1 MRKKIPIIIII
12 AAVLAFLIVGLY
24 NELKIASYT
33 LRSPKVE
40 RAIRIAFLSDLH
52 SCNYG
57 ENAQTLVSAIE
68 RQRPDLILLGGDI
81 FDDVLP
87 DDNTEALLRQIG
99 GRYPCYYVTGNHEY
113 WGGAEAF
120 ARKMRI
126 LEENHVTRL
135 NNEAATVTV
144 QGVQINICGVNDPE
158 AAKIGERFSFNAAL
172 ENIAQ
177 VSANRNFTLLISHR
191 PERIDDYAKYPFD
204 LVLAGHAHGGQWRI
218 PYLIN
223 GVYAP
228 NQGVFPKYAGGMYM
242 RGDTC
247 MIVGRGLAREST
259 RIPRFYNRPELVI
272 IDIIPQ

>member
-1 MRKKIPIIIII
+1 MRRKIPIIIII
-12 AAVLAFLIVGLY
+12 AAVLAFLIAGLY

-57 ENAQTLVSAIE
+57 ENAQTLVSAID

-87 DDNTEALLRQIG
+87 DDNTEALLQQIS

-126 LEENHVTRL
+126 LEESHVTRL
-135 NNEAATVTV
+135 NNEAATATV

-158 AAKIGERFSFNAAL
+158 AAKIGDGFSFGAAL
-172 ENIAQ
+172 ESIAQ

-218 PYLIN
+218 PHLIN

>member
-1 MRKKIPIIIII
+1 MRRKIPIIIII
-12 AAVLAFLIVGLY
+12 AAVLAFLIAGLY

-57 ENAQTLVSAIE
+57 ENAQTLVSAID

-87 DDNTEALLRQIG
+87 DDNTEALLQQIS

-126 LEENHVTRL
+126 LEESHVTRL
-135 NNEAATVTV
+135 DNEAAAVTV
-144 QGVQINICGVNDPE
+144 QGMQINICGVNDPE
-158 AAKIGERFSFNAAL
+158 AAKIGDGFSFGAAL
-172 ENIAQ
+172 ESIAQ
-177 VSANRNFTLLISHR
+177 VSANQNFTLLISHR

-218 PYLIN
+218 PHLIN

>member
-1 MRKKIPIIIII
+1 MRKKILIIIII
-12 AAVLAFLIVGLY
+12 AAVLAFLIAGLY
-24 NELKIASYT
+24 NDLKIATYT
-33 LRSPKVE
+33 LRSPKVA

-68 RQRPDLILLGGDI
+68 RQQPDLILLGGDI

-87 DDNTEALLRQIG
+87 DDNAEALLRQIS

-113 WGGAEAF
+113 WSGTEAF

-158 AAKIGERFSFNAAL
+158 AAKIGERFSFNEAL
-172 ENIAQ
+172 GSIAQ

-218 PYLIN
+218 PHLIN

-242 RGDTC
+242 RGDTR

-259 RIPRFYNRPELVI
+259 RIPRFYNRPELAI

>member
-1 MRKKIPIIIII
+1 MRRKIPIIIII
-12 AAVLAFLIVGLY
+12 AAVLAFLIAGLY
-24 NELKIASYT
+24 NDLKIASYT

-40 RAIRIAFLSDLH
+40 RTIRIAYLSDLH

-113 WGGAEAF
+113 WSGTEAF

-158 AAKIGERFSFNAAL
+158 AAKIGERFSFNEAL
-172 ENIAQ
+172 GSIAQ

-218 PYLIN
+218 PHLIN

-242 RGDTC
+242 RGDTR

-259 RIPRFYNRPELVI
+259 RIPRFYNRPELAI

>member
-57 ENAQTLVSAIE
+57 ENAQTLVSAID

-87 DDNTEALLRQIG
+87 DDNTEALLRQIS

-113 WGGAEAF
+113 WSGAEAF

-158 AAKIGERFSFNAAL
+158 AAKIGERFSFNEAL
-172 ENIAQ
+172 GSIAR

-218 PYLIN
+218 PHLIN

-228 NQGVFPKYAGGMYM
+228 NQGVFPKYAGGMYS

-259 RIPRFYNRPELVI
+259 RIPRFFNRPELVI

>member
-12 AAVLAFLIVGLY
+12 AAVLAFLIAGLY
-24 NELKIASYT
+24 NELKIASYN

-57 ENAQTLVSAIE
+57 ENAQTLVSAID
-68 RQRPDLILLGGDI
+68 RQRPDPILLGGDI

-87 DDNTEALLRQIG
+87 DDNAEALLREIG

-135 NNEAATVTV
+135 NNEAAAVTV

-158 AAKIGERFSFNAAL
+158 AAKIGDGFSFGAAL
-172 ENIAQ
+172 ESIAQ
-177 VSANRNFTLLISHR
+177 ISANQNFTLLISHR
-191 PERIDDYAKYPFD
+191 PERIDDYAGYPFD

-228 NQGVFPKYAGGMYM
+228 NQGVFPKYAGGMYT
-242 RGDTC
+242 RGDMH

>member
-12 AAVLAFLIVGLY
+12 AAVLAFLIAGLY
-24 NELKIASYT
+24 NDLKIAWYT

-68 RQRPDLILLGGDI
+68 RQQPDLILLGGDI

-87 DDNTEALLRQIG
+87 DDNAEALLRQIG
-99 GRYPCYYVTGNHEY
+99 GRFPCYYVTGNHEY
-113 WGGAEAF
+113 WSGTEAF

-158 AAKIGERFSFNAAL
+158 AAKIGERFSFNEAL
-172 ENIAQ
+172 GSIAQ
-177 VSANRNFTLLISHR
+177 ISANRNFTLLISHR

-204 LVLAGHAHGGQWRI
+204 LVLAGHAHGGQWRV
-218 PYLIN
+218 PFFIN

-228 NQGVFPKYAGGMYM
+228 NQGIFPKYAGGMYAC
-242 RGDTC
+242 GDMH

-259 RIPRFYNRPELVI
+259 HIPRFYNRPELVI
-272 IDIIPQ
+272 VDIIPQ

>member
-1 MRKKIPIIIII
+1 MRKWIPIIIIV
-12 AAVLAFLIVGLY
+12 AVLAFLIAGLY

-40 RAIRIAFLSDLH
+40 RTIRIAFLSDLH

-57 ENAQTLVSAIE
+57 KNAQKLVSAIE

-87 DDNTEALLRQIG
+87 DDNAEALFRQIG

-113 WGGAEAF
+113 WSGAEAF
-120 ARKMRI
+120 ARKMCI

-228 NQGVFPKYAGGMYM
+228 NQGVFPKYAGGMYS
-242 RGDTC
+242 RGDMH

>member
-87 DDNTEALLRQIG
+87 DDNAEALLRQIG

-135 NNEAATVTV
+135 NNEAAAVTV

-218 PYLIN
+218 PHLIN

>member
-57 ENAQTLVSAIE
+57 ENAQTLVSAID

-87 DDNTEALLRQIG
+87 DDNTEALLRQIS

-113 WGGAEAF
+113 WSGAEAF

-158 AAKIGERFSFNAAL
+158 AAKIGERFSFNEAL
-172 ENIAQ
+172 EHVARI
-177 VSANRNFTLLISHR
+177 SANRNFTLLISHR

-218 PYLIN
+218 PHLIN

-228 NQGVFPKYAGGMYM
+228 NQGVFPKYAGGMYS
-242 RGDTC
+242 RSDTC

-259 RIPRFYNRPELVI
+259 RIPRFFNRPELVI

>member
-87 DDNTEALLRQIG
+87 DDNTEALLRQIS

-113 WGGAEAF
+113 WSGTEAF

-135 NNEAATVTV
+135 NNEAAAVTV
-144 QGVQINICGVNDPE
+144 QGVQINICGINDPE

-228 NQGVFPKYAGGMYM
+228 NQGIFPKYAGGMYS

>member
-12 AAVLAFLIVGLY
+12 AALAFLIAGLY
-24 NELKIASYT
+24 NDLKIASYT
-33 LRSPKVE
+33 LRSSKVE

-87 DDNTEALLRQIG
+87 DGNAEALLRQIG

-113 WGGAEAF
+113 WSGTEAF

-135 NNEAATVTV
+135 SNEAATVTV
-144 QGVQINICGVNDPE
+144 QGVQINICGINDPE
-158 AAKIGERFSFNAAL
+158 AARIGEGFSFNEAL
-172 ENIAQ
+172 EHVAR

-218 PYLIN
+218 PCLIN
-223 GVYAP
+223 GAYAP

>member
-1 MRKKIPIIIII
+1 MRKKILIIIII
-12 AAVLAFLIVGLY
+12 AAVLAFLIAGLY
-24 NELKIASYT
+24 NDLKIATYT
-33 LRSPKVE
+33 LRSPKVA

-68 RQRPDLILLGGDI
+68 RQQPDLILLGGDI

-87 DDNTEALLRQIG
+87 DDNAEALLRQIS

-113 WGGAEAF
+113 WSGTEAF

-144 QGVQINICGVNDPE
+144 QGVQINICGVNDPD
-158 AAKIGERFSFNAAL
+158 AAKIGERFSFNEAL
-172 ENIAQ
+172 EHVAR

-228 NQGVFPKYAGGMYM
+228 NQGVFPKYAGGMYAC
-242 RGDTC
+242 GDAH

>member
-1 MRKKIPIIIII
+1 MRKRIPIIIII
-12 AAVLAFLIVGLY
+12 AAVLAFLIAGLY

-87 DDNTEALLRQIG
+87 DDNTEALLQQIS

-113 WGGAEAF
+113 WSGTEAF

-135 NNEAATVTV
+135 NNEAAAATV

-218 PYLIN
+218 PHLIN

-259 RIPRFYNRPELVI
+259 RIPRFFNRPELVI

>member
-1 MRKKIPIIIII
+1 MRKWIPIIII
-12 AAVLAFLIVGLY
+12 AAVLAFLIAGLY

-40 RAIRIAFLSDLH
+40 RTIRIAFLSDLH

-57 ENAQTLVSAIE
+57 ENAQKLVSAIE
-68 RQRPDLILLGGDI
+68 RQQPDLILLGGDI

-87 DDNTEALLRQIG
+87 DDNAEALLRQIG

-113 WGGAEAF
+113 WSGAEAF
-120 ARKMRI
+120 ARKMCI

-158 AAKIGERFSFNAAL
+158 AAKIGEQFSFNAVL

-218 PYLIN
+218 PFLIN

>member
-1 MRKKIPIIIII
+1 MRRKIPIIIII

-87 DDNTEALLRQIG
+87 DDNTEALLREIG

-135 NNEAATVTV
+135 NNEAATATV

-158 AAKIGERFSFNAAL
+158 AAKIGDGFSFGAAL
-172 ENIAQ
+172 ESIAQ

-204 LVLAGHAHGGQWRI
+204 LVLAGHAHGGQWR
-218 PYLIN
+218 LFGR

-228 NQGVFPKYAGGMYM
+228 GQGLFPRYTSGFYDDGHLLVS
-242 RGDTC
+242 RG
-247 MIVGRGLAREST
+247 VKPSLL
-259 RIPRFYNRPELVI
+259 PRFGNPREILLLRLSV
-272 IDIIPQ
+272 

>member
-12 AAVLAFLIVGLY
+12 AAVLAFLIAGLY
-24 NELKIASYT
+24 NELKIASYN

-87 DDNTEALLRQIG
+87 DDNTEALLQQIS

-113 WGGAEAF
+113 WSGTEAF

-158 AAKIGERFSFNAAL
+158 AAKIGERFSFNEAL
-172 ENIAQ
+172 EHVARI
-177 VSANRNFTLLISHR
+177 SANRNFTLLISHR

-218 PYLIN
+218 PHLIN

-228 NQGVFPKYAGGMYM
+228 NQGVFPKYAGGMYS
-242 RGDTC
+242 RSDTC
-247 MIVGRGLAREST
+247 MIVGRGLARHST
-259 RIPRFYNRPELVI
+259 RIPRCVTRPELVI

>member
-1 MRKKIPIIIII
+1 MRRKIPIIIII

-57 ENAQTLVSAIE
+57 ENAQTLVSAID
-68 RQRPDLILLGGDI
+68 RQQPDLILLGGDI

-87 DDNTEALLRQIG
+87 DDNAEALLREIG

-126 LEENHVTRL
+126 LEESHVTRL
-135 NNEAATVTV
+135 DNEAATATV

-158 AAKIGERFSFNAAL
+158 AAKIGDGFSFGAAL

-191 PERIDDYAKYPFD
+191 PERIDVYAKYPFD

-218 PYLIN
+218 PHLIN

-228 NQGVFPKYAGGMYM
+228 NQGVFPKYAGGMYS

-259 RIPRFYNRPELVI
+259 RIPRFFNRPELVI

>member
-1 MRKKIPIIIII
+1 MRKRIPIIIII
-12 AAVLAFLIVGLY
+12 AAVLAFLIAGLY

-87 DDNTEALLRQIG
+87 DDNTEALLQQIS

-113 WGGAEAF
+113 WSGTEAF

-158 AAKIGERFSFNAAL
+158 AAKIGERFSFNEAL
-172 ENIAQ
+172 EHVARI
-177 VSANRNFTLLISHR
+177 SANRNFTLLISHR

-218 PYLIN
+218 PHLIN

-259 RIPRFYNRPELVI
+259 RIPRFFNRPELVI

>member
-12 AAVLAFLIVGLY
+12 AAVLAFLIAGLY

-87 DDNTEALLRQIG
+87 DDNTEALLQQIS
-99 GRYPCYYVTGNHEY
+99 GRYPCYYVTGNHGY
-113 WGGAEAF
+113 WSGTEAF

-158 AAKIGERFSFNAAL
+158 AAKIGERFSFNEAL
-172 ENIAQ
+172 EHVAR

-218 PYLIN
+218 PHLIN

>member
-57 ENAQTLVSAIE
+57 ENAQTLVSAID

-87 DDNTEALLRQIG
+87 DDNTEALLRQIS

-113 WGGAEAF
+113 WSGAEAF

-158 AAKIGERFSFNAAL
+158 AAKIGERFSFNEAL
-172 ENIAQ
+172 GSIAR

-218 PYLIN
+218 PHLIN

-228 NQGVFPKYAGGMYM
+228 NQGVFPKYAGGMYS
-242 RGDTC
+242 RSDTC

-259 RIPRFYNRPELVI
+259 RIPRFFNRPELVI

>member
-1 MRKKIPIIIII
+1 MRRKIPIIIII
-12 AAVLAFLIVGLY
+12 AAVLAFLIAGLY

-33 LRSPKVE
+33 LRSAKVE

-68 RQRPDLILLGGDI
+68 RQQPDLVLLGGDI

-87 DDNTEALLRQIG
+87 DDNAEALLRQIG

-113 WGGAEAF
+113 WSGTEAF

-135 NNEAATVTV
+135 NNEAAAVTV

-158 AAKIGERFSFNAAL
+158 AARIGERFSFNAAL

-218 PYLIN
+218 PHLIN

-228 NQGVFPKYAGGMYM
+228 NQGFFPKYAGGMYM

-259 RIPRFYNRPELVI
+259 RIPRFFNRPELVI

>member
-12 AAVLAFLIVGLY
+12 AAVLAFLIAGLY

-57 ENAQTLVSAIE
+57 ENAQTLVSAID

-87 DDNTEALLRQIG
+87 DDNTEALLQQIS

-126 LEENHVTRL
+126 LEESHVTRL
-135 NNEAATVTV
+135 DNEAAAVTV
-144 QGVQINICGVNDPE
+144 QGMQINICGVNDPE
-158 AAKIGERFSFNAAL
+158 AAKIGDGFSFGAAL

-218 PYLIN
+218 PHLIN

>member
-1 MRKKIPIIIII
+1 MRRKIPIIIII
-12 AAVLAFLIVGLY
+12 AAVLAFLIAGLY
-24 NELKIASYT
+24 NELKIASYN

-87 DDNTEALLRQIG
+87 DDNTEALLQQIS

-113 WGGAEAF
+113 WSGTEAF

-158 AAKIGERFSFNAAL
+158 AAKIGERFSFNEAL
-172 ENIAQ
+172 EHVAQ

-218 PYLIN
+218 PHLIN

-228 NQGVFPKYAGGMYM
+228 NQGVFPKYAGGMYS
-242 RGDTC
+242 RSDTC